1 MLPAS
6 AILFRTATMA
16 SLANSSNPVLV
27 VTTRGEMVE
36 SRHTGAA
43 AVVDAAGHVVR
54 AWGDVDA
61 PVFAR
66 SAIKPLQA
74 LPLVETGAA
83 DRFGL
88 GHVEIALACASHRG
102 EAFHVETVRRWL
114 ERVDLGPQDLE
125 CGAHAPGNAA
135 AVAALIRAGEPPSAL
150 HNNCS
155 GKHSGFLTTAR
166 HLGEPTRGYIAP
178 DHPVQRRVRTVL
190 EEMSG
195 LDLARAPSGT
205 DGCGIPV
212 IGISLRGMA
221 RAMARLADPK
231 GFSADRAAAGKRI
244 LDAMA
249 ESPLMVSGTG
259 TFNTLVMTAAGDT
272 VRLKTGAEGVYCA
285 VLPGLGYGVA
295 LKIDDGASRASEVA
309 VGAILDGLGAFSE
322 AQRLTLAP
330 QLRPIIKN
338 VAGREVGEIRPTE
351 ALTAKAY

>member
-1 MLPAS
+1 
-6 AILFRTATMA
+6 MA
-16 SLANSSNPVLV
+16 SPANSSNPVLV
-27 VTTRGEMVE
+27 EATRGEMVE

-43 AVVDAAGHVVR
+43 TVVDADGRVVR
-54 AWGDVDA
+54 AWGDIDA

-83 DRFGL
+83 ERFGL
-88 GHVEIALACASHRG
+88 GDLEIALACASHRG
-102 EAFHVETVRRWL
+102 EPIHVETVTRWL
-114 ERVDLGPQDLE
+114 ARADLGPQDLE

-135 AVAALIRAGEPPSAL
+135 AAAALIRAGEAASPA

-166 HLGEPTRGYIAP
+166 HMGEPTRGYIGP
-178 DHPVQRRVRTVL
+178 DHPVQRRVTAVL
-190 EEMSG
+190 AEMSG
-195 LDLARAPSGT
+195 LDLSRAPRGT

-221 RAMARLADPK
+221 RAMARLADAK
-231 GFSADRAAAGKRI
+231 GLSADRAAAGKRV

-249 ESPLMVSGTG
+249 AAPLMVSGTG
-259 TFNTLVMTAAGDT
+259 TFNTVMMTVAGAT

-309 VGAILDGLGAFSE
+309 VGAILDALGGFTP
-322 AQRLTLAP
+322 AQRETLRP
-330 QLRPIIKN
+330 QLRPTIRN
-338 VAGREVGEIRPTE
+338 VAGREVGEIRPAE
-351 ALTAKAY
+351 ALVAEAR

>member
-1 MLPAS
+1 M
-6 AILFRTATMA
+6 T

-27 VTTRGEMVE
+27 ETTRGEMVE

-43 AVVDAAGHVVR
+43 AVVDAEGRVVR
-54 AWGDVDA
+54 SWGDIDA

-74 LPLVETGAA
+74 LPLVESGAA

-88 GHVEIALACASHRG
+88 SNVEIALACASHRG
-102 EAFHVETVRRWL
+102 EPIHVETVRRWL
-114 ERVDLGPQDLE
+114 ARADLGPQDLE

-135 AVAALIRAGEPPSAL
+135 AAEALIRASEAPSAV

-178 DHPVQRRVRTVL
+178 EHPVQKRVRAAL

-195 LDLARAPSGT
+195 LDLSRAPRGT

-212 IGISLRGMA
+212 IGISLCGMA

-231 GFSADRAAAGKRI
+231 GLAAERAAASKRI

-249 ESPLMVSGTG
+249 SAPLMVSGTG
-259 TFNTLVMTAAGDT
+259 TFNTVVMTVAGAT

-295 LKIDDGASRASEVA
+295 LKIDDGAARASEVA
-309 VGAILDGLGAFSE
+309 VAAILDELGAFTDQ
-322 AQRLTLAP
+322 QRQTLAL
-330 QLRPIIKN
+330 QLRPVVKN
-338 VAGREVGEIRPTE
+338 VAGRDVGEIRPTD
-351 ALTAKAY
+351 ALTAKAR